1 MPVHLHVHTHTAVH
15 MPNAASVAPGIL
27 SHPLRTCGRTRVVD
41 ACDGCASSQARGA
54 GGALRHSHYL
64 PAHSGVRLF
73 RVPHTLRTT
82 LVSRKGVRAFGTGQD
97 SSCMRLRASLGR
109 RHCSMAFDVMVYM
122 FASMAFTTVQLYLL
136 SRGTSA
142 LPYGTRLYVAAAP
155 GRPAG
160 VL

>member
-1 MPVHLHVHTHTAVH
+1 MPTSPVILGGAHDQAKLLLTPREDARDWCVG
-15 MPNAASVAPGIL
+15 ASACSHFHCSCLCVPL
-27 SHPLRTCGRTRVVD
+27 SCV
-41 ACDGCASSQARGA
+41 ARGA

-122 FASMAFTTVQLYLL
+122 FASMAFTTVPSQ
-136 SRGTSA
+136 SRYISTS
-142 LPYGTRLYVAAAP
+142 LRDAP
-155 GRPAG
+155 
-160 VL
+160 L